1 MASTARSTSPA
12 CGLILSSRSKFP
24 RSFAPPLFF
33 LFRGGGDEKS
43 LSETS
48 ERLFFRQHWSGR
60 RGSNSR
66 QSAWKA
72 DALPTELLPQE
83 ERGRRWIRT
92 TEVVRQQIYSLP
104 HLATLV
110 FARIQRTALRLQI
123 YAIILIAQ
131 VLPRIFSQ
139 NSFREKAGVFFRLR
153 WRKCRTKTIYL
164 ADANLQNR

>member
-24 RSFAPPLFF
+24 YSPPLFF
-33 LFRGGGDEKS
+33 PLFRGGGTKKAFQKH
-43 LSETS
+43 LKG
-48 ERLFFRQHWSGR
+48 FFRQHWSGR